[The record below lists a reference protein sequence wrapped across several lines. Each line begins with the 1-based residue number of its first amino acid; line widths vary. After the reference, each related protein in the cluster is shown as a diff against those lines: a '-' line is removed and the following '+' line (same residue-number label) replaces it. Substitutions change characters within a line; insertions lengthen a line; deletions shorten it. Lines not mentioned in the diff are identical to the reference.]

1 MQKITV
7 KAGSD
12 IALVKYWGKKDKILR
27 LPANGSI
34 SMILDTLQS
43 ITTVEFQTNLDKDE
57 VIIGGEVE
65 DGEASRVVQHLNRI
79 RELAKKNNLIEKD
92 IFAKVVSE
100 NNFPKSTGL
109 SSSGSGFAA
118 LTIAASKAIGLNLSE
133 KELSILARQGSG
145 TACRCVCG
153 GFVEWLDGDSSE
165 ESYSQSFA
173 KPEDFVIRDLV
184 AIVSEDKKDLSSTE
198 GHDLAETSLFFAAR
212 QQKIVAKLK
221 NAKDAVLQKDF
232 IALGELVEAE
242 ALEFHSILLT
252 SRPTILLFYP
262 GTIEVMQAVR
272 QLRKQGVPVYFTINT
287 GFNVH
292 VLTLPEYEDEVANV
306 IKKLPSVKRIIASGV
321 GEKPQYSSKHLF

>member
-7 KAGSD
+7 QAGSD
-12 IALVKYWGKKDKILR
+12 VALVKYWGKKDKVLR

-34 SMILDTLQS
+34 SMILDSLQS
-43 ITTVEFQTNLDKDE
+43 ITTVEFLPNLTADE
-57 VIIGGEVE
+57 VMIGGEVE
-65 DGEASRVVQHLNRI
+65 EGETSRVVKHLDRI
-79 RELAKKNNLIEKD
+79 RALAQSRGLIKED
-92 IFAKVVSE
+92 FFAKVVSE

-153 GFVEWLDGDSSE
+153 DFVEWLDGERSDDSFSL
-165 ESYSQSFA
+165 SFA
-173 KPEDFVIRDLV
+173 QADSFLIRDLV
-184 AIVSEDKKDLSSTE
+184 VIVSEDKKNLSSTE
-198 GHDLAETSLFFAAR
+198 GHDLAESSLFFKAR
-212 QQKIVAKLK
+212 QEKIKEKLLSVK
-221 NAKDAVLQKDF
+221 KAILDKDF

-252 SRPTILLFYP
+252 SKPNILLFHP

-272 QLRKQGVPVYFTINT
+272 QLRKNGLPVYFTINT

-292 VLTLPEYEDEVANV
+292 VLTLPQHEKEVTDV
-306 IKKLPSVKRIIASGV
+306 LQKLKSVKKIISSGV
-321 GEKPQYSSKHLF
+321 GSKPKFLEHHLF